1 MRLEN
6 PLGFCHWSLGIRVA
20 GFSVWGV
27 VKSNGGRKQGARLHY
42 AWVVTGVTCVA
53 LLAVAG
59 VRSSF
64 GVFVQPLQHEFG
76 WDRAA
81 ISVTAVLSML
91 LYGALGPLAG
101 KLADQYGPKSIL
113 VGSVLLTAIG
123 VFASS
128 TMSRLW
134 QFHLY
139 YGLITSIGA
148 GGAAMVTAAAM
159 TSRWFAERRALIMGL
174 AGAGVSAGQLLI
186 LPLAAY
192 LELSYGWRW
201 SFAGMGL
208 ILVVLVLPA
217 IVVFFRNDPA
227 EMGLMPYGAGSRQ
240 AIASASA
247 EPLKATSLVVAV
259 RHPGF
264 WLLAGSFFVCGYT
277 STGLIGVHLI
287 PHAVD
292 HGFPKMAASS
302 AMGLMGAMNV
312 IGTTASGYICDRYG
326 KRIPL
331 AIYYFLRG
339 LSLFFL
345 LGVRDV
351 TGLNLFAI
359 VFGLNYISTVP
370 PTSMLTA
377 ELFGRRS
384 VGMLFG
390 WIFFSHQIGAGLASY
405 VGGLVYD
412 RTGTYDWAFI
422 SAGILGILAAG
433 MVLAIREQPRRPSP
447 TRAAVASAA

>member
-1 MRLEN
+1 M
-6 PLGFCHWSLGIRVA
+6 
-20 GFSVWGV
+20 
-27 VKSNGGRKQGARLHY
+27 
-42 AWVVTGVTCVA
+42 TCLA

-59 VRSSF
+59 VRQSF

-101 KLADQYGPKSIL
+101 KLADRYGPKYVL
-113 VGSVLLTAIG
+113 LGSVLLAG
-123 VFASS
+123 VGALASS
-128 TMSRLW
+128 TISRLW

-148 GGAAMVTAAAM
+148 GGAALVTAAAM

-186 LPLAAY
+186 LPLAAH
-192 LELSYGWRW
+192 LELTYGWRW

-208 ILVVLVLPA
+208 ILVALVLPV
-217 IVVFFRNDPA
+217 IFLFFRNDPA
-227 EMGLMPYGAGSRQ
+227 EMGLRPYGATSPQG
-240 AIASASA
+240 IASAPA
-247 EPLKATSLVVAV
+247 ETLKETSLVDAT
-259 RHPGF
+259 RHSGF

-292 HGFPKMAASS
+292 HGFPKMAASG

-312 IGTTASGYICDRYG
+312 VGTTASGYICDRYG
-326 KRIPL
+326 KRVPL
-331 AIYYFLRG
+331 ALYYFLRG

-345 LGVRDV
+345 LHVGNV
-351 TGLNLFAI
+351 TELNLFAI
-359 VFGLNYISTVP
+359 LFGLNYISTVP

-377 ELFGRRS
+377 DLFGRRS
-384 VGMLFG
+384 VGTLFG
-390 WIFFSHQIGAGLASY
+390 WIFFSHQIGAALASY
-405 VGGLVYD
+405 VGGRVYD
-412 RTGTYDWAFI
+412 LTGTYDWAFI

-433 MVLAIREQPRRPSP
+433 MVLAIREPSQTAPQPVAV
-447 TRAAVASAA
+447 RAVPATGD

>member
-1 MRLEN
+1 M
-6 PLGFCHWSLGIRVA
+6 
-20 GFSVWGV
+20 
-27 VKSNGGRKQGARLHY
+27 KSKAFVHY
-42 AWVVTGVTCVA
+42 AWVVTGVTCFA
-53 LLAVAG
+53 LMAVAG

-101 KLADQYGPKSIL
+101 RMADRYGPKS
-113 VGSVLLTAIG
+113 VLLVS
-123 VFASS
+123 VFLAGLGALASS
-128 TMSRLW
+128 TMSSLW

-139 YGLITSIGA
+139 YGVITSMGA

-159 TSRWFAERRALIMGL
+159 TSRWFAERRALVMGL
-174 AGAGVSAGQLLI
+174 AGAGVSAGQLAF
-186 LPLAAY
+186 LPLAAH
-192 LELSYGWRW
+192 LEITYGWRW

-208 ILVVLVLPA
+208 ILLVVVLPVTWL
-217 IVVFFRNDPA
+217 FFRDDPA
-227 EMGLMPYGAGSRQ
+227 DMGMAPYGTQGRMEQ
-240 AIASASA
+240 LGIRA
-247 EPLKATSLVVAV
+247 EPETMTPLTQAV
-259 RHPGF
+259 RRREF
-264 WLLAGSFFVCGYT
+264 WLLIGSFFVCGYT

-292 HGFPKMAASS
+292 HGFPKMAASN

-312 IGTTASGYICDRYG
+312 IGTTASGYIADRYG

-345 LGVRDV
+345 LGVATVGQLDF
-351 TGLNLFAI
+351 FA
-359 VFGLNYISTVP
+359 VLFGLNYISTVP

-390 WIFFSHQIGAGLASY
+390 WIFFGHQIGAALASY
-405 VGGLVYD
+405 VGGAVYD
-412 RTGTYDWAFI
+412 HTGAYTWAFA
-422 SAGILGILAAG
+422 SAGILGVLAAG
-433 MVLAIREQPRRPSP
+433 MVLAIRERPPASP
-447 TRAAVASAA
+447 APVSARIVPAVGD

>member
-1 MRLEN
+1 VGSGR
-6 PLGFCHWSLGIRVA
+6 GVA
-20 GFSVWGV
+20 E
-27 VKSNGGRKQGARLHY
+27 KGRIHY
-42 AWVVTGVTCVA
+42 GWVVTGVTCLA

-64 GVFVQPLQHEFG
+64 GVFVQPLQGEFG
-76 WDRAA
+76 WDRAT

-91 LYGALGPLAG
+91 LYGALGPVAG
-101 KLADQYGPKSIL
+101 RLADRHGPKFVL
-113 VGSVLLTAIG
+113 TASVLLAGIG
-123 VFASS
+123 ALLSS
-128 TMSRLW
+128 TLTRLW

-139 YGLITSIGA
+139 YGVITSIGA

-186 LPLAAY
+186 LPLAAH

-208 ILVVLVLPA
+208 ILVALVLPV
-217 IVVFFRNDPA
+217 ILLLFRNDPA
-227 EMGLMPYGAGSRQ
+227 EIGLTPYGAHPVGTAA
-240 AIASASA
+240 AISA
-247 EPLKATSLVVAV
+247 EAMRMTSLSVAI
-259 RHPGF
+259 RHRGF

-292 HGFPKMAASS
+292 YGFSKMVASG

-312 IGTTASGYICDRYG
+312 IGTTASGYICDRFG
-326 KRIPL
+326 KRFPL
-331 AIYYFLRG
+331 AMYYFLRG
-339 LSLFFL
+339 LSLFLL
-345 LGVRDV
+345 LGVTDV
-351 TGLNLFAI
+351 TELNLFAI
-359 VFGLNYISTVP
+359 MFGLNYISTVP

-377 ELFGRRS
+377 DLFGRRS

-390 WIFFSHQIGAGLASY
+390 WIFFAHQIGAGLASY

-412 RTGTYDWAFI
+412 LTGTYDWAFI
-422 SAGILGILAAG
+422 SAGVLGILAAG
-433 MVLAIREQPRRPSP
+433 MVLAIREEPPAERVVSREPRFLRWCAK
-447 TRAAVASAA
+447 T

>member
-1 MRLEN
+1 L
-6 PLGFCHWSLGIRVA
+6 PKPA
-20 GFSVWGV
+20 
-27 VKSNGGRKQGARLHY
+27 LHY
-42 AWVVTGVTCVA
+42 AWVVTGVTCLA

-64 GVFVQPLQHEFG
+64 GVFVQPLQREFG

-101 KLADQYGPKSIL
+101 KLADRYGPKY
-113 VGSVLLTAIG
+113 VLLVSVFLAG
-123 VFASS
+123 VGALASS
-128 TMSRLW
+128 TISRLW

-186 LPLAAY
+186 LPLAAH
-192 LELSYGWRW
+192 LELSHGWRF

-208 ILVVLVLPA
+208 ILLVLVLP
-217 IVVFFRNDPA
+217 VVVLFFRNDPA
-227 EMGLMPYGAGSRQ
+227 EMGLSPYGTGSAQ
-240 AIASASA
+240 ATATAPA
-247 EPLKATSLVVAV
+247 ELLKVTSL
-259 RHPGF
+259 RHASRHSGF

-292 HGFPKMAASS
+292 HGFPKMAASN

-312 IGTTASGYICDRYG
+312 IGTTASGYVCDRWG

-331 AIYYFLRG
+331 AMYYCLRG

-345 LGVRDV
+345 LSVKDV
-351 TGLNLFAI
+351 TELNLFAI
-359 VFGLNYISTVP
+359 IFGLNYISTVP

-390 WIFFSHQIGAGLASY
+390 WIFFAHQIGAGLASY

-412 RTGTYDWAFI
+412 LSGTYDWAFT
-422 SAGILGILAAG
+422 SAGILGIIGAG
-433 MVLAIREQPRRPSP
+433 MVLAIREP
-447 TRAAVASAA
+447 TRKTPATSPAQALSATGD

>member
-1 MRLEN
+1 MATTEGPTHPQR
-6 PLGFCHWSLGIRVA
+6 I
-20 GFSVWGV
+20 
-27 VKSNGGRKQGARLHY
+27 HY
-42 AWVVTGVTCVA
+42 AWVVTGVTCLA

-64 GVFVQPLQHEFG
+64 GVFVHPLQHEFG
-76 WDRAA
+76 WDRAT
-81 ISVTAVLSML
+81 ISWTAVLSMV

-101 KLADQYGPKSIL
+101 RLADRYGPRIVLVASVVL
-113 VGSVLLTAIG
+113 VGIG
-123 VFASS
+123 VLASS
-128 TMSRLW
+128 TISRLW

-139 YGLITSIGA
+139 YGVLTSLGA

-159 TSRWFAERRALIMGL
+159 TSRWFATRRALVMGL
-174 AGAGVSAGQLLI
+174 AGAAVSAGQLLV
-186 LPLAAY
+186 LPLAQQI
-192 LELSYGWRW
+192 EIWHGWRW
-201 SFAGMGL
+201 SFTVMGAL
-208 ILVVLVLPA
+208 LLAAVLPA
-217 IVVFFRNDPA
+217 TVLVFRNEPA
-227 EMGLMPYGAGSRQ
+227 EVGAKPYGWSEAQ
-240 AIASASA
+240 ASPAAVA
-247 EPLKATSLVVAV
+247 EAARATTLGGAV

-292 HGFPKMAASS
+292 HGFHKMTASS

-312 IGTTASGYICDRYG
+312 VGTTLSGYVCDRYG

-345 LGVRDV
+345 LGVTDV
-351 TGLNLFAI
+351 AELNLFAI

-377 ELFGRRS
+377 DLFGRRS

-390 WIFFSHQIGAGLASY
+390 WIFLAHQIGAGLASY

-412 RTGTYDWAFI
+412 LTGTYNLAFI
-422 SAGILGILAAG
+422 SAGVLGLLAAG
-433 MVLAIREQPRRPSP
+433 MVLAIREPG
-447 TRAAVASAA
+447 RAAPAPVVRTAPATGD

>member
-1 MRLEN
+1 VVRGRNAIEA
-6 PLGFCHWSLGIRVA
+6 SRV
-20 GFSVWGV
+20 
-27 VKSNGGRKQGARLHY
+27 HY
-42 AWVVTGVTCVA
+42 AWVVVAVTCLA

-76 WDRAA
+76 WDRSA

-101 KLADQYGPKSIL
+101 RLADRYGPRWVL
-113 VGSVLLTAIG
+113 VVSVCLAGMGAI
-123 VFASS
+123 ASS

-139 YGLITSIGA
+139 YGVITSIGA

-159 TSRWFAERRALIMGL
+159 TSRWFAERRALVMGL
-174 AGAGVSAGQLLI
+174 AGAGVSAGQLAI
-186 LPLAAY
+186 LPLAAH
-192 LELSYGWRW
+192 LEMTHGWRW

-208 ILVVLVLPA
+208 LVLIVVLP
-217 IVVFFRNDPA
+217 VVTFFLRDDPA
-227 EMGLMPYGAGSRQ
+227 EKGLAPYGARTDS
-240 AIASASA
+240 
-247 EPLKATSLVVAV
+247 EPGGPAPDSWEMTPLRAAARTRA
-259 RHPGF
+259 F
-264 WLLAGSFFVCGYT
+264 WLLVGSFFVCGYT

-292 HGFPKMAASS
+292 HGFPKMAASG

-312 IGTTASGYICDRYG
+312 VGTTASGYVADRYG

-331 AIYYFLRG
+331 AMYYFVRG

-345 LGVRDV
+345 LGVGSV
-351 TGLNLFAI
+351 GELNLFAI
-359 VFGLNYISTVP
+359 IFGLNYISTVP

-377 ELFGRRS
+377 DLFGRRS
-384 VGMLFG
+384 VGALFG
-390 WIFFSHQIGAGLASY
+390 WIFFGHQVGAALASY
-405 VGGLVYD
+405 VGGAVYD
-412 RTGTYDWAFI
+412 LTGAYDWAFI
-422 SAGILGILAAG
+422 SAGFLGILGAG
-433 MVLAIREQPRRPSP
+433 LVLAIREPGQFTPAAASI
-447 TRAAVASAA
+447 RAVPAAGD

>member
-1 MRLEN
+1 MQ
-6 PLGFCHWSLGIRVA
+6 
-20 GFSVWGV
+20 
-27 VKSNGGRKQGARLHY
+27 GGNSPEARIHY
-42 AWVVTGVTCVA
+42 AWVVTGVTCLA
-53 LLAVAG
+53 LLAAAG

-101 KLADQYGPKSIL
+101 KLADRYGPKSVL
-113 VGSVLLTAIG
+113 LGSVLLAG
-123 VFASS
+123 VGALASS
-128 TMSRLW
+128 TISRLW

-139 YGLITSIGA
+139 YGLITSMGA

-159 TSRWFAERRALIMGL
+159 TSRWFAERRALVMGL

-186 LPLAAY
+186 LPLAAH
-192 LELSYGWRW
+192 LELSYGWRV

-208 ILVVLVLPA
+208 ILVILVLPV
-217 IVVFFRNDPA
+217 IVLFFRNDPA
-227 EMGLMPYGAGSRQ
+227 EMGLTPYGATSSHVN
-240 AIASASA
+240 APASAG
-247 EPLKATSLVVAV
+247 PLKATPLFAAI

-292 HGFPKMAASS
+292 HGFSVMTASG

-312 IGTTASGYICDRYG
+312 IGTTASGYICDRWG

-331 AIYYFLRG
+331 ATYYFLRG

-351 TGLNLFAI
+351 TELNLFAI
-359 VFGLNYISTVP
+359 LFGLNYISTVP
-370 PTSMLTA
+370 PTSTLTA

-390 WIFFSHQIGAGLASY
+390 WIFFAHQIGAGLASY

-412 RTGTYDWAFI
+412 WTGTYDWAFI
-422 SAGILGILAAG
+422 SAGILGILASG
-433 MVLAIREQPRRPSP
+433 MVLAIREPSQRTPVPSP
-447 TRAAVASAA
+447 ARPLPATGD

>member
-1 MRLEN
+1 MRI
-6 PLGFCHWSLGIRVA
+6 S
-20 GFSVWGV
+20 
-27 VKSNGGRKQGARLHY
+27 GGQPQEARLHY
-42 AWVVTGVTCVA
+42 AWVVTGVTCLA

-101 KLADQYGPKSIL
+101 KLADRYGPKYVL
-113 VGSVLLTAIG
+113 LASVLLAGIG
-123 VFASS
+123 ALASS

-208 ILVVLVLPA
+208 ILVVLVLP
-217 IVVFFRNDPA
+217 VVGLLFRNDPA
-227 EMGLMPYGAGSRQ
+227 EMGLTPYGSRSHPHTD
-240 AIASASA
+240 SAPA
-247 EPLKATSLVVAV
+247 ESTKTTSLVEAA
-259 RHPGF
+259 RHPSF

-292 HGFPKMAASS
+292 HGFPKMVASG
-302 AMGLMGAMNV
+302 AMGLMGGMNV

-359 VFGLNYISTVP
+359 AFGLNYISTVP
-370 PTSMLTA
+370 PTSTLTA
-377 ELFGRRS
+377 DLFGRRS

-390 WIFFSHQIGAGLASY
+390 WIFFSHQIGAALASY
-405 VGGLVYD
+405 VGGRVYD
-412 RTGTYDWAFI
+412 VTGTYDWAFI

-433 MVLAIREQPRRPSP
+433 MVLAIQGPSRASP
-447 TRAAVASAA
+447 LPSASRAVAAVGD

>member
-1 MRLEN
+1 MGTAWEQVMNRHE
-6 PLGFCHWSLGIRVA
+6 GRSSEA
-20 GFSVWGV
+20 G
-27 VKSNGGRKQGARLHY
+27 LHY
-42 AWVVTGVTCVA
+42 AWIVTAVTCLA
-53 LLAVAG
+53 LLTVGG

-64 GVFVQPLQHEFG
+64 GVFVQPLQHAFG

-81 ISVTAVLSML
+81 ISVTAVLSLL

-101 KLADQYGPKSIL
+101 RLADRYGPKCVL
-113 VGSVLLTAIG
+113 LASVLLAG
-123 VFASS
+123 AGALASA
-128 TMSRLW
+128 TVSRLW

-139 YGLITSIGA
+139 YGLITSLGA

-159 TSRWFAERRALIMGL
+159 TSRWFAERRALVMGL

-186 LPLAAY
+186 LPLAAH
-192 LELSYGWRW
+192 LELTYGWRV
-201 SFAGMGL
+201 SFVGMGL

-217 IVVFFRNDPA
+217 VGILFRDDPA
-227 EMGLMPYGAGSRQ
+227 EMGLAPYGAGAGR
-240 AIASASA
+240 ARVGAPA
-247 EPLKATSLVVAV
+247 EPVRATALFAAV
-259 RHPGF
+259 RRPAF

-292 HGFPKMAASS
+292 HGFPKMAASN

-312 IGTTASGYICDRYG
+312 IGTTASGYICDRWG

-331 AIYYFLRG
+331 ATYYFLRG
-339 LSLFFL
+339 LALFFL
-345 LGVRDV
+345 LGVKDV
-351 TGLNLFAI
+351 TELNLFAM

-390 WIFFSHQIGAGLASY
+390 WIFFAHQIGAGLASY

-412 RTGTYDWAFI
+412 RTGAYDWAFI
-422 SAGILGILAAG
+422 SAGILGVLAAG
-433 MVLAIREQPRRPSP
+433 MVLAIREPSRTTPAPSP
-447 TRAAVASAA
+447 AAAVPATGD

>member
-1 MRLEN
+1 MR
-6 PLGFCHWSLGIRVA
+6 SQ
-20 GFSVWGV
+20 GV
-27 VKSNGGRKQGARLHY
+27 GLPKARLHY
-42 AWVVTGVTCVA
+42 AWVVTGVTCLA

-101 KLADQYGPKSIL
+101 KLADRYGPKYVLLASIL
-113 VGSVLLTAIG
+113 LAGIG
-123 VFASS
+123 ALASS

-159 TSRWFAERRALIMGL
+159 VSRWFAERRALIMGL

-208 ILVVLVLPA
+208 ILVVLVLP
-217 IVVFFRNDPA
+217 VVGLLFRNDPA
-227 EMGLMPYGAGSRQ
+227 EMGLASYGARSPRQ
-240 AIASASA
+240 TASATA
-247 EPLKATSLVVAV
+247 ESMKTTSLMVAT
-259 RHPGF
+259 RHPSF

-292 HGFPKMAASS
+292 HGFPKMVASS

-331 AIYYFLRG
+331 AMYYFLRG

-351 TGLNLFAI
+351 TELNLFAI
-359 VFGLNYISTVP
+359 LFGLNYISTVP
-370 PTSMLTA
+370 PTSTLTA
-377 ELFGRRS
+377 DLFGRRS

-390 WIFFSHQIGAGLASY
+390 WIFFSHQIGAALASY
-405 VGGLVYD
+405 VGGRVYD
-412 RTGTYDWAFI
+412 VTGTYDWAFI

-433 MVLAIREQPRRPSP
+433 MVLAIPEQPRRPAPEAAPTGSSP
-447 TRAAVASAA
+447 RAVPATAD

>member
-1 MRLEN
+1 MAWEE
-6 PLGFCHWSLGIRVA
+6 
-20 GFSVWGV
+20 SVR
-27 VKSNGGRKQGARLHY
+27 GRGRQPTQSGLHY
-42 AWVVTGVTCVA
+42 AWVVTAVTCLA

-91 LYGALGPLAG
+91 IYGALGPLAG
-101 KLADQYGPKSIL
+101 RLADRYGPKAVL
-113 VGSVLLTAIG
+113 VVSVFLAGVGALL
-123 VFASS
+123 SS
-128 TMSRLW
+128 TISRLW

-159 TSRWFAERRALIMGL
+159 TSRWFAERRAFIMGL

-186 LPLAAY
+186 LPLAAH

-201 SFAGMGL
+201 SFVGMAL
-208 ILVVLVLPA
+208 ILIVLVLP
-217 IVVFFRNDPA
+217 VTVLFFRNDPA
-227 EMGLMPYGAGSRQ
+227 EMGLRPYGAAPLQTGV
-240 AIASASA
+240 SAPS
-247 EPLKATSLVVAV
+247 ESLRGTSLAQAA
-259 RHPGF
+259 RQPGF
-264 WLLAGSFFVCGYT
+264 WLLAGSFFICGYT

-292 HGFPKMAASS
+292 HGFPKMVASS

-326 KRIPL
+326 KRVPL

-345 LGVRDV
+345 LGVKDV
-351 TGLNLFAI
+351 TELNLFAI

-370 PTSMLTA
+370 PTSTLTA
-377 ELFGRRS
+377 DLFGRRS

-390 WIFFSHQIGAGLASY
+390 WIFFSHQIGAALASY
-405 VGGLVYD
+405 IGGLAYD
-412 RTGTYDWAFI
+412 LTGTYDWAFL
-422 SAGILGILAAG
+422 SAGIPGVLAAG
-433 MVLAIREQPRRPSP
+433 MVLAIRERPVRPAPVSPVAQPVP
-447 TRAAVASAA
+447 AMGD

>member
-1 MRLEN
+1 VR
-6 PLGFCHWSLGIRVA
+6 SR
-20 GFSVWGV
+20 
-27 VKSNGGRKQGARLHY
+27 GGGPTEASLHY
-42 AWVVTGVTCVA
+42 GWIVTAVTCLA

-59 VRSSF
+59 VRFSF
-64 GVFVQPLQHEFG
+64 GIFVQPLQQEFG
-76 WDRAA
+76 WERSA

-101 KLADQYGPKSIL
+101 RLADRYGPKSVL
-113 VGSVLLTAIG
+113 VTSVFLAG
-123 VFASS
+123 VGALASS
-128 TMSRLW
+128 TISRIW

-159 TSRWFAERRALIMGL
+159 TSRWFVERRALVMGL
-174 AGAGVSAGQLLI
+174 AGAAVSAGQLLF
-186 LPLAAY
+186 LPLTAH
-192 LELSYGWRW
+192 LEMAYGWRW
-201 SFAGMGL
+201 GFAGMGL
-208 ILVVLVLPA
+208 ILVLLILPLTA
-217 IVVFFRNDPA
+217 LLFRNDPA
-227 EMGLMPYGAGSRQ
+227 EVGLKPYGTQISGTTAEASRE
-240 AIASASA
+240 S
-247 EPLKATSLVVAV
+247 LKATSLVEAV

-292 HGFPKMAASS
+292 HGFPKMTASS

-312 IGTTASGYICDRYG
+312 IGTMASGYICDRYG

-331 AIYYFLRG
+331 ATYYFLRG

-345 LGVRDV
+345 LRVGNV
-351 TGLNLFAI
+351 TELNLFAI
-359 VFGLNYISTVP
+359 LFGLNYISTVP
-370 PTSMLTA
+370 PTSTLTA
-377 ELFGRRS
+377 DLFGKRS

-390 WIFFSHQIGAGLASY
+390 WIFFSHQIGAALASY

-422 SAGILGILAAG
+422 SAGILGVLAAG
-433 MVLAIREQPRRPSP
+433 LVLTIREPSRPSP
-447 TRAAVASAA
+447 QPLPAPAVPAAGS

>member
-1 MRLEN
+1 MKATDEPTR
-6 PLGFCHWSLGIRVA
+6 PRRIHP
-20 GFSVWGV
+20 
-27 VKSNGGRKQGARLHY
+27 
-42 AWVVTGVTCVA
+42 AWIVTGITCLA

-64 GVFVQPLQHEFG
+64 GVFVHPLQHEFG
-76 WDRAA
+76 WDRAT
-81 ISVTAVLSML
+81 ISWAAVLSMI

-101 KLADQYGPKSIL
+101 RLSDRHGPKVVLVASLLL
-113 VGSVLLTAIG
+113 VGVGVL
-123 VFASS
+123 ASS
-128 TMSRLW
+128 TISRLW

-139 YGLITSIGA
+139 YGVLTSLGA

-159 TSRWFAERRALIMGL
+159 TSRWFATRRALVMGL
-174 AGAGVSAGQLLI
+174 AGAAVSAGQLLV
-186 LPLAAY
+186 LPFAQQI
-192 LELSYGWRW
+192 EIWYGWRW
-201 SFAGMGL
+201 SFAVMGAL
-208 ILVVLVLPA
+208 LLAAVLPA
-217 IVVFFRNDPA
+217 TALVFRNEPA
-227 EMGLMPYGAGSRQ
+227 EVGARPYGWTEVQ
-240 AIASASA
+240 ASPASVADAARST
-247 EPLKATSLVVAV
+247 PLGMAV

-312 IGTTASGYICDRYG
+312 VGTTLSGYICDRYG
-326 KRIPL
+326 KRVPL
-331 AIYYFLRG
+331 ALYYFLRG

-345 LGVRDV
+345 PAV
-351 TGLNLFAI
+351 TDLTELNLFAI

-377 ELFGRRS
+377 DLFGRRS

-390 WIFFSHQIGAGLASY
+390 WIFLAHQIGAGLASY
-405 VGGLVYD
+405 VGGFVYD
-412 RTGTYDWAFI
+412 HTGTYDLAFL
-422 SAGILGILAAG
+422 SAGVLGILAAG
-433 MVLAIREQPRRPSP
+433 MVLAIREPG
-447 TRAAVASAA
+447 RAAPAPAVRSAPATGD